1 MPVFLGQ
8 GLRCFRGGRDVFEN
22 LSFALEPGSALIL
35 QGPNGSGKS
44 TLLRLMA
51 GLIQPIEGQIRWS
64 DSNASITDYPDLHY
78 GRTHYVGHAD
88 AVKPVLTVTENVAF
102 WTQLRTQQSDVAGAI
117 DKLGIASLAD
127 VPGQF
132 LSAGQKRRVNLARIL
147 AAPAHLW
154 LLDEPSTA
162 LDVDAIAALCAAIS
176 QHRAAGGMVVAATHQ
191 DLTLTDHDTL
201 NLSDYASEDPAI
213 A

>member
-1 MPVFLGQ
+1 MPSFSGQ
-8 GLRCFRGGRDVFEN
+8 GLSCFRGGRLVFAN
-22 LSFALEPGSALIL
+22 LSFALQPGNALVL
-35 QGPNGSGKS
+35 RGPNGSGKS

-51 GLIQPIEGQIRWS
+51 GLIQPLKGRIQWS
-64 DSNASITDYPDLHY
+64 DSDAGITDDPDLHY

-102 WTQLRTQQSDVAGAI
+102 WARLRSPQSDVAGAI

-147 AAPAHLW
+147 AVPANLW
-154 LLDEPSTA
+154 LLDEPATA
-162 LDVDAIAALCAAIS
+162 LDVDAIAALCDAIAE
-176 QHRAAGGMVVAATHQ
+176 HRAAGGMVVASTHQ
-191 DLTLTDHDTL
+191 NLALTDHAVL
-201 NLSDYASEDPAI
+201 HLSDYITEDPALV
-213 A
+213 

>member
-1 MPVFLGQ
+1 MPSFSGQ
-8 GLRCFRGGRDVFEN
+8 GLGCFRGGRLVFAN
-22 LSFALEPGSALIL
+22 LSFALQPGNALVL
-35 QGPNGSGKS
+35 RGPNGSGKS

-51 GLIQPIEGQIRWS
+51 GLIQPLEGRIQWS
-64 DSNASITDYPDLHY
+64 DSDAGITDDPDLHY

-102 WTQLRTQQSDVAGAI
+102 WTRLRSPQSDVAGAI

-147 AAPAHLW
+147 AVPANLW
-154 LLDEPSTA
+154 LLDEPATA
-162 LDVDAIAALCAAIS
+162 LDVDAIAALCGAIAE
-176 QHRAAGGMVVAATHQ
+176 HRAAGGMVVASTHQ
-191 DLTLTDHDTL
+191 NLALTDHAVL
-201 NLSDYASEDPAI
+201 HLSDYITEDLALV
-213 A
+213 